1 MSKGKMGLMLAA
13 VAAYGVYR
21 YSRMTA
27 DQKEKMKAKGRKF
40 VNRFKGMGGKFG
52 ENEPATM
59 GHF

>member
-1 MSKGKMGLMLAA
+1 MSKGKVGLVLAA

-27 DQKEKMKAKGRKF
+27 DQKDKLKAKGRKF
-40 VNRFKGMGGKFG
+40 VKRFKGMRDKF
-52 ENEPATM
+52 EQNEPATM